1 MSLFPPF
8 EPEETARQQKR
19 RRFRRV
25 PIRFLIPNV
34 VTLLA
39 LCSGMTAIRM
49 ALEGRYEW
57 AVACIMIAI
66 VFDGLDGRIA
76 RLMKGATKFGAE
88 LDSLADFV
96 NFGVAP
102 AVVMY
107 LWALQEFKALGW
119 VVALSLALCAALR
132 LARFNVA
139 LDDPDKP
146 AWMGNYFTGVPAPA
160 GAMLALLPLYLGLLS
175 EIDGSSLKI
184 PVLLYTPAV
193 AFLMVSQVPTF
204 SGKLIGQRVRR
215 DMVLP
220 ILILAVMFTVLLVSF
235 PWIMLSTVCVGYL
248 AFIPVSVY
256 RFGKLSAR
264 SAAGNSPDD
273 EPEKDEPVNDRPEP
287 DKPESSNLESGKKMS
302 DKKLPS

>member
-8 EPEETARQQKR
+8 EPEETERRQKR

-25 PIRFLIPNV
+25 PVRILLPNI

-39 LCSGMTAIRM
+39 LCSGMTSIRM
-49 ALEGRYEW
+49 ALEGRYGW

-76 RLMKGATKFGAE
+76 RLLKGTSRFGAE
-88 LDSLADFV
+88 LDSLVDFV

-102 AVVMY
+102 AVIMY
-107 LWALQEFKALGW
+107 LWALQDFKALGW
-119 VVALSLALCAALR
+119 VVSLSLALCAALR

-146 AWMGNYFTGVPAPA
+146 AWMANYFTGAPAPA
-160 GAMLALLPLYLGLLS
+160 GAMLAMLPLYLGLLWDL
-175 EIDGSSLKI
+175 EGHALGV
-184 PVLLYTPAV
+184 PVLLYIPLV
-193 AFLMVSQVPTF
+193 AFLMVSQIPTF

-220 ILILAVMFTVLLVSF
+220 ILIVAVLFAVLMVSF
-235 PWIMLSTVCVGYL
+235 PWIMLSVVCVAYI
-248 AFIPVSVY
+248 AMIPVSVM
-256 RFGKLSAR
+256 RFRTLLSR
-264 SAAGNSPDD
+264 RGAGGAEVDD
-273 EPEKDEPVNDRPEP
+273 ED
-287 DKPESSNLESGKKMS
+287 LEENENAS
-302 DKKLPS
+302 

>member
-1 MSLFPPF
+1 MARAFASIFCYNVAMSLFPPY
-8 EPEETARQQKR
+8 EPEVTARQQKR

-25 PIRFLIPNV
+25 PIRYLVPNV
-34 VTLLA
+34 ITLLA

-76 RLMKGATKFGAE
+76 RLMKGTTKFGAE

-160 GAMLALLPLYLGLLS
+160 GAMLALLPLYLGLLG
-175 EIDGSSLKI
+175 EIDGASLKI
-184 PVLLYTPAV
+184 PVLLYVPAV

-220 ILILAVMFTVLLVSF
+220 ILIVAVMFTVLLVSF
-235 PWIMLSTVCVGYL
+235 PWIMLSSVCVGYL
-248 AFIPVSVY
+248 AFIPLSVF

-264 SAAGNSPDD
+264 TATSKPAVDSQKSEEKAPD
-273 EPEKDEPVNDRPEP
+273 EHQ
-287 DKPESSNLESGKKMS
+287 
-302 DKKLPS
+302 PS